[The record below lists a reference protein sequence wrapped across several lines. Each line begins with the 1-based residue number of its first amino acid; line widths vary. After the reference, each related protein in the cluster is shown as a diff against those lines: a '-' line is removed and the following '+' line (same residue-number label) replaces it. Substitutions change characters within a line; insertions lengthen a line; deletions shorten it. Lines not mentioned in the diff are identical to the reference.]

1 MAFTPEF
8 AARGGASSDDLDM
21 STDASNRPPLVR
33 TARKVLLIGLLASV
47 AVLVALGLM
56 LLFGFDDMRIGPGRS
71 AGSAFVTGVWSI
83 VGFAVLTALDV
94 GTRSARRSGV
104 VFAWIAGG
112 LVTVAAICWLV
123 MIWSPSNW
131 LGEQFARAGGIAT
144 IWTFVS
150 LLPLGFISATALPR
164 WARIVAI
171 LCGAYVVWLG
181 VMATSGILELRWI
194 GRLVDGMSEEVFF
207 RIHGSGA
214 IFAFCGLVVVAVV
227 QRARGAK
234 RNERGDTVP
243 WRLKVPIT
251 CPRCGLA
258 QELAAG
264 GGESSRCARCR
275 LRIVIEVDE
284 PRCECGYALYRLT
297 GALCPECGRE
307 VPEQDR
313 WLSGRGGEPGS
324 G

>member
-1 MAFTPEF
+1 MTT
-8 AARGGASSDDLDM
+8 SI
-21 STDASNRPPLVR
+21 SNRPPLVR

-47 AVLVALGLM
+47 AVLVGLGLM
-56 LLFGFDDMRIGPGRS
+56 LLLGFDDMRFGPGRS
-71 AGSAFVTGVWSI
+71 AASACVTGLWSM

-94 GTRSARRSGV
+94 ATRSARRFGT

-112 LVTVAAICWLV
+112 MVTVAALCWLAT
-123 MIWSPSNW
+123 IWSPNNW
-131 LGEQFARAGGIAT
+131 LEEQFARAGGIAT

-150 LLPLGFISATALPR
+150 LLPLGFISSTPLPR
-164 WARIVAI
+164 WARLLA
-171 LCGAYVVWLG
+171 LPWGGYVIWLA

-194 GRLVDGMSEEVFF
+194 DRLVKSMSEEVFF

-227 QRARGAK
+227 QRARGSK

-258 QELAAG
+258 QELPVG
-264 GGESSRCARCR
+264 GGDASRCGRCR
-275 LRIVIEVDE
+275 LRIVIEVEE
-284 PRCECGYALYRLT
+284 PRCGCGYALYRLA
-297 GALCPECGRE
+297 GATCPECGRE
-307 VPEQDR
+307 VPEEDR
-313 WLSGRGGEPGS
+313 WLSGRIGEPEVAD
-324 G
+324 